1 MKDATPQTIYLKDYT
16 PSDYLISTIHLTF
29 DLDDTNTQV
38 ISKMEVKAN
47 YDISTGKRNMFLN
60 GEELTLN
67 KIIVDGEE
75 LGSDKYELVE
85 EGLVLKEVK
94 ESFTLEIHNTIN
106 PEANKALDGL
116 YKSGSIFCTQN
127 EPEGFRR
134 ITYFID
140 RPDIMAV
147 YTTKIIADK
156 KKFPILLSNG
166 NPTNSGDLDN
176 GKHFV
181 EWLDPFVKPSY
192 LYALVAGDLGLV
204 KDEFTTM
211 SGRKIALE
219 IYVDKGNESKC
230 GHAMESL
237 KNSMKWDEETYGR
250 EYDLDIYMIVAVD
263 AFNMGAMENKGLNIF
278 NSAYVL
284 ADPKTATDA
293 NFFGIEGVIGH
304 EYFHNWTGNRI
315 TCRDWFQLT
324 LKEGLTVFRDQEFSS
339 DMNSRV
345 VNRIS
350 NVQSLKARQFVEDA
364 GPTAHPI
371 KPSSYIEIN
380 NFYTMTI
387 YEKGAEIIRMIH
399 TLLGPEGYR
408 KGTDKYF
415 ELFDGQAVTT
425 EDFIHAM
432 SVANDNYDFSQF
444 TNWYH
449 QAGTPE
455 IDIKTSYNE
464 EKAEYSITLTQSCR
478 PTPGQ
483 KEKKP
488 YHMPFA
494 IGLVDKNGND
504 FTLKLK
510 EVFTA
515 QPQIEDN
522 ILHLTQESETFT
534 FTGIDHEPV
543 PSFNRGFSAPVNL
556 KSDRSLSDYVY
567 LMAHDNDE
575 FNRYESAQA
584 LAKSLM
590 INLIKD
596 SSNGVELKLDAPY
609 IEAYGKLIK
618 DESIDNSFKALALG
632 IPSEGVLHQSQEIV
646 DFENTHKVRKFVI
659 KTLAQTYEKEFAEI
673 YKSLAVEKEY
683 SLSPEAMGER
693 ELKNMVLNFL
703 LTTENSEY
711 ETWCFDQFNNASNMT
726 DEYASLV
733 MLIHNDSKFSDEVIS
748 KFFNKWKHET
758 LVMQKWLTAQ
768 SSAAGEKTLSR
779 VKELLSN
786 EVYDKSVPNLVRS
799 LVGTFTGNSIE
810 FHAKSGEGYKFIT
823 DQIIDI
829 DKLNPQ
835 MASRLA
841 GSFKDYK
848 RLPSDLKALVKES
861 LERILAEKSISRNV
875 YEIVSKTHADS

>member
-1 MKDATPQTIYLKDYT
+1 MKDATPQTIFLKDYA
-16 PSDYLISTIHLTF
+16 PSDYLISKIHLTF
-29 DLDDTNTQV
+29 DLDDTKTQV

-47 YDISTGKRNMFLN
+47 YDLKTGLRDMFLN

-67 KIIVDGEE
+67 KILIDGEE
-75 LGSDKYELVE
+75 IPSSQYELVE
-85 EGLVLKEVK
+85 EGLLIKELKDN
-94 ESFTLEIHNTIN
+94 FTLEIHNTIN

-147 YTTKIIADK
+147 YTTKVIADK
-156 KKFPILLSNG
+156 SKYPVLLSNG
-166 NPTNSGDLDN
+166 NPIDSGDLEN

-204 KDEFTTM
+204 QDEFTTM
-211 SGRKIALE
+211 TGRKIDLR

-284 ADPKTATDA
+284 ADPKTATDS
-293 NFFGIEGVIGH
+293 NFFGVEGVIGH

-339 DMNSRV
+339 DMNSRT
-345 VNRIS
+345 VNRIT
-350 NVQSLKARQFVEDA
+350 NIKNLKARQFVEDA

-371 KPSSYIEIN
+371 KPSSYMEIN

-449 QAGTPE
+449 QAGTPQIE
-455 IDIKTSYNE
+455 VKTSYNNDL
-464 EKAEYSITLTQSCR
+464 KEYSVTLTQSCK
-478 PTPGQ
+478 PSPGQ
-483 KEKKP
+483 SEKKP
-488 YHMPFA
+488 YFMPFA
-494 IGLVDKNGND
+494 MGLVDKNGND
-504 FTLKLK
+504 FPLKLK
-510 EVFTA
+510 EVFTD
-515 QPQIEDN
+515 QPQIGDN

-534 FTGIDHEPV
+534 FTEIDHEPI
-543 PSFNRGFSAPVNL
+543 PSFNRGFSAPVTL
-556 KSDRSLSDYVY
+556 KTDRSLSDYVY
-567 LMAHDNDE
+567 LMANDNDE
-575 FNRYESAQA
+575 YNRYESGQS
-584 LAKSLM
+584 LANSLM
-590 INLIKD
+590 LSLIKD
-596 SSNGVELKLDAPY
+596 AQNGVELKLDTPY
-609 IEAYGKLIK
+609 VEAYGKLIADK
-618 DESIDNSFKALALG
+618 SIDNSFKALALAIPTEG
-632 IPSEGVLHQSQEIV
+632 ILHQSQETV

-659 KTLAQTYEKEFAEI
+659 STLAKTYEKEFAEI

-683 SLSPEAMGER
+683 SLSPQAMGER

-703 LTTENSEY
+703 LSTDNSEY
-711 ETWCFDQFNNASNMT
+711 ESWCYEQFNNATNMT

-733 MLIHNDSKFSDEVIS
+733 MLIHSESKYSDEAIS
-748 KFFNKWKHET
+748 KFFTKWKHET

-768 SSAAGEKTLSR
+768 SSAPGKKTLGR
-779 VKELLSN
+779 IKELLSN

-799 LVGTFTGNSIE
+799 LIGTFTGNSIE
-810 FHAKSGEGYKFIT
+810 FHNKDGSGYRFIT

-861 LERILAEKSISRNV
+861 LERILAVKDISRNV

>member
-1 MKDATPQTIYLKDYT
+1 MKDATPQTIFLKDYA

-38 ISKMEVKAN
+38 TSKMEVKAN
-47 YDISTGKRNMFLN
+47 YDMSAGKRDMFLN

-67 KIIVDGEE
+67 KILVDGVE
-75 LGSDKYELVE
+75 LSSDKYEFVD
-85 EGLVLKEVK
+85 EGLILKEVK
-94 ESFTLEIHNTIN
+94 ENFNLEIHNTIN

-166 NPTNSGDLDN
+166 NPTNSGDLED

-211 SGRKIALE
+211 TGRKIDLE

-237 KNSMKWDEETYGR
+237 KNSMKWDEEVYGR

-284 ADPKTATDA
+284 ADPKTATDS

-399 TLLGPEGYR
+399 TLLGPEGFR

-425 EDFIHAM
+425 EDFIHSM

-444 TNWYH
+444 SNWYH
-449 QAGTPE
+449 QAGTPD

-464 EKAEYSITLTQSCR
+464 EKSEYSITLTQSCR

-483 KEKKP
+483 TEKKP

-494 IGLVDKNGND
+494 IGLVDKDGND
-504 FTLKLK
+504 FALKLK

-556 KSDRSLSDYVY
+556 KSDRSLNDYVY

-590 INLIKD
+590 ICLIKD
-596 SSNGVELKLDAPY
+596 SANGVELKLDAPY
-609 IEAYGKLIK
+609 TEAYGKLIK
-618 DESIDNSFKALALG
+618 DGSLDNSFKALALG
-632 IPSEGVLHQSQEIV
+632 IPSEGMLHQSQEIV
-646 DFENTHKVRKFVI
+646 DFENTHKVRNFVI
-659 KTLAQTYEKEFAEI
+659 STLAKTYEKEFAEI

-683 SLSPEAMGER
+683 ALTPEAMGER
-693 ELKNMVLNFL
+693 GLKNMVLNFL
-703 LTTENSEY
+703 LTTDNPEY
-711 ETWCFDQFNNASNMT
+711 EKWCYDQFNNASNMT

-733 MLIHNDSKFSDEVIS
+733 MLIHNDSKYSDEVIS
-748 KFFNKWKHET
+748 KFFTKWKHET

-768 SSAAGEKTLSR
+768 SSAPGDKTLSR

-799 LVGTFTGNSIE
+799 
-810 FHAKSGEGYKFIT
+810 
-823 DQIIDI
+823 
-829 DKLNPQ
+829 
-835 MASRLA
+835 
-841 GSFKDYK
+841 
-848 RLPSDLKALVKES
+848 
-861 LERILAEKSISRNV
+861 
-875 YEIVSKTHADS
+875 

>member
-1 MKDATPQTIYLKDYT
+1 MKDATPQTIFLKDYA

-38 ISKMEVKAN
+38 TSKMEVKAN
-47 YDISTGKRNMFLN
+47 YDMSAGKRDMFLN

-67 KIIVDGEE
+67 KILVDGVE
-75 LGSDKYELVE
+75 LSSDKYEFVD
-85 EGLVLKEVK
+85 EGLILKEVK
-94 ESFTLEIHNTIN
+94 ENFNLEIHNTIN

-166 NPTNSGDLDN
+166 NPTNSGDLED

-211 SGRKIALE
+211 TGRKIDLE

-237 KNSMKWDEETYGR
+237 KNSMKWDEEVYGR

-284 ADPKTATDA
+284 ADPKTATDS

-399 TLLGPEGYR
+399 TLLGPEGFR

-425 EDFIHAM
+425 EDFIHSM

-444 TNWYH
+444 SNWYH
-449 QAGTPE
+449 QAGTPD

-464 EKAEYSITLTQSCR
+464 EKSEYSITLTQSCR

-483 KEKKP
+483 TEKKP

-494 IGLVDKNGND
+494 IGLVDKDGND
-504 FTLKLK
+504 FALKLK

-556 KSDRSLSDYVY
+556 KSDRSLNDYVY

-590 INLIKD
+590 ICLIKD
-596 SSNGVELKLDAPY
+596 SANGVELKLDAPY
-609 IEAYGKLIK
+609 TEAYGKLIK
-618 DESIDNSFKALALG
+618 DGSLDNSFKALALG
-632 IPSEGVLHQSQEIV
+632 IPSEGMLHQSQEIV
-646 DFENTHKVRKFVI
+646 DFENTHKVRNFVI
-659 KTLAQTYEKEFAEI
+659 STLAKTYEKEFAEI

-683 SLSPEAMGER
+683 ALTPEAMGER
-693 ELKNMVLNFL
+693 GLKNMVLNFL
-703 LTTENSEY
+703 LTTDNPEY
-711 ETWCFDQFNNASNMT
+711 EKWCYDQFNNASNMT

-733 MLIHNDSKFSDEVIS
+733 MLIHNDSKYSDEVIS
-748 KFFNKWKHET
+748 KFFTKWKHET

-768 SSAAGEKTLSR
+768 SSAPGDKTLSR

-799 LVGTFTGNSIE
+799 LVGTFTGNSVE
-810 FHAKSGEGYKFIT
+810 FHSKSGEGYKFIT